1 MWGGE
6 EYPLCGV
13 CAGTCELLGMCVFA
27 AFEFPWVCDAYIQTG
42 QGCHARRMNMRACRL
57 FFHLLNDSTF
67 RNRKYKRSKNDLN
80 SRMMARA
87 GTIVTLCTHE
97 VLTSSTTVD
106 IPQAMA
112 EGSEDP

>member
-1 MWGGE
+1 
-6 EYPLCGV
+6 
-13 CAGTCELLGMCVFA
+13 
-27 AFEFPWVCDAYIQTG
+27 
-42 QGCHARRMNMRACRL
+42 
-57 FFHLLNDSTF
+57 
-67 RNRKYKRSKNDLN
+67 
-80 SRMMARA
+80 MARA

>member
-1 MWGGE
+1 
-6 EYPLCGV
+6 
-13 CAGTCELLGMCVFA
+13 
-27 AFEFPWVCDAYIQTG
+27 
-42 QGCHARRMNMRACRL
+42 MRACRL

-97 VLTSSTTVD
+97 VLTSSTIQLTSPRPWLRVVR
-106 IPQAMA
+106 ILEMKCL
-112 EGSEDP
+112 